1 MLNKAVF
8 IDRDGT
14 IIYDHGYTKDPN
26 NVNIL
31 DGAKE
36 AIKLLRSKGFMI
48 FIVTNQSGVAR
59 GMLTISDVD
68 KVNKKLLSMI
78 GNNLIDEILI
88 CTHGPDA
95 KCSCRKPGTALVE
108 KAAKE
113 YKIDLTQSFSIG
125 DKNSD
130 KELGIKMGGTGI
142 KLGEDGIKTLLDAAK
157 QIIGALNK

>member
-1 MLNKAVF
+1 MANKAVF

-14 IIYDHGYTKDPN
+14 IIYDHGYIKDTN
-26 NVNIL
+26 KVNLL

-59 GMLTISDVD
+59 GLMTVSDVEN
-68 KVNKKLLSMI
+68 VNQKLLSMI
-78 GNNLIDEILI
+78 GTSLIDDILI

-95 KCSCRKPGTALVE
+95 KCACRKPGTALVE

-113 YKIDLTQSFSIG
+113 YKIDLAQSYAIG
-125 DKNSD
+125 DKDSD
-130 KELGIKMGGTGI
+130 KELGVKMGGTGI
-142 KLGEDGIKTLLDAAK
+142 KLGENGIKTLLDAAK
-157 QIIGALNK
+157 QIIGAINK